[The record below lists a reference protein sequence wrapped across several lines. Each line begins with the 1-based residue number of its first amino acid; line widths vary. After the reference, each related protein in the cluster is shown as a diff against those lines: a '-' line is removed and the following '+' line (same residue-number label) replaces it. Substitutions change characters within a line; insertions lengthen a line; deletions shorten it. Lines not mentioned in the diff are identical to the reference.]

1 MKVLILTLEYPPMIG
16 GIASYVT
23 NVAEH
28 LPANNVI
35 VYAPKNKV
43 AKATDALH
51 PWKVYRQNPYW
62 FLWPHWI
69 RSVFQVWKICRK
81 EKITRIHVHQALPM
95 GYVAWAMAKVKKLPY
110 TVFLHGTDVEMA
122 HKSPSKR
129 RRLHQ
134 VLQGADQIVVNSQFL
149 QSKVQRLF
157 EALKTIIVYPSP
169 SDYFFD
175 RVDEEKIHALKT
187 RLALSGKKVI
197 ITVARLAEGKGF
209 PHVIRVLPEILK
221 RVPNAVWLIIGDGP
235 KKQEIM
241 TSIQQK
247 YLQNVVRFLGS
258 IPHEELPL
266 YLQSADLFL
275 LMTHPDEAH
284 EEGWGTAFLEA
295 AASGLPIVAGRAGG
309 VEEAVGHMA
318 NGIIV
323 DVHQDKAVIGAVVE
337 LLKNTAYGH
346 QMGEAVKQRIHDY
359 GFTWAEQLK
368 KILPESDK

>member
-1 MKVLILTLEYPPMIG
+1 MKILILTLEYPPTIG

-28 LPANNVI
+28 MPAANIV
-35 VYAPKNKV
+35 VYAPKNK
-43 AKATDALH
+43 ASKILDALH

-62 FLWPHWI
+62 FMWPHWL
-69 RSVFQVWKICRK
+69 RAVFQVWKICRK
-81 EKITRIHVHQALPM
+81 EKISRIHVHQALPM
-95 GYVAWAMAKVKKLPY
+95 GYAAWAMSKIKKIPY
-110 TVFLHGTDVEMA
+110 TVFLHGTDVEMV
-122 HKSPSKR
+122 HKSLSKR
-129 RRLHQ
+129 RRLQQ
-134 VLQGADQIVVNSQFL
+134 VLRGADQIIVNSQFL
-149 QSKVQRLF
+149 QNKVQRLF
-157 EALKTIIVYPSP
+157 EKLKTIIIYPSP
-169 SDYFFD
+169 SDIFFD
-175 RVDEEKIHALKT
+175 TVSEDKIHALKT

-221 RVPNAVWLIIGDGP
+221 HVPNAVWLIIGDGP

-241 TSIQQK
+241 ASIQQK

-309 VEEAVGHMA
+309 VEEAVEHLV
-318 NGIIV
+318 NGIVV
-323 DVHQDKAVIGAVVE
+323 DVHQDKAVVGAVVE
-337 LLKNTAYGH
+337 LLKNTTYAR
-346 QMGEAVKQRIHDY
+346 QMGEAGKHRIHEL
-359 GFTWAEQLK
+359 GFTWTEQLK
-368 KILPESDK
+368 KIIPEASK